1 MRSSRSVSASGGG
14 TCDERPD
21 DGLPADDPAAP
32 PARRAVLPGQADCDA
47 AAGQELPPLQLSR
60 DVAARE
66 AARGGALEA
75 RPPARRPRG
84 NAVLEPLPTP
94 RGVLRHP
101 VRRLRPAHAE
111 PPLAPERP

>member
-21 DGLPADDPAAP
+21 DGLSADDPAAP
-32 PARRAVLPGQADCDA
+32 PARRAVLPGQADRDA
-47 AAGQELPPLQLSR
+47 AAGQELPPLHLPR

-66 AARGGALEA
+66 TTRDGALEA
-75 RPPARRPRG
+75 RAGARRPRRD
-84 NAVLEPLPTP
+84 AVLEPLPAP

-101 VRRLRPAHAE
+101 VRRLRPA
-111 PPLAPERP
+111 